1 MPFIPREQFLQLLDN
16 DWALFLQRARQL
28 PPDDLRAYLQQQ
40 GYANLTGLLGHVVAW
55 WQDGSQLVQRMRQ
68 DPSLRNPD
76 YDVDAFNAQ
85 AVARF
90 ADMSEAQMV
99 ELYESQRQRMLAL
112 IRSLSDS
119 EIKDE
124 RINTRL
130 YYEIVYHLVEH
141 PVAS

>member
-1 MPFIPREQFLQLLDN
+1 MPLIPREQFLQLLDN

-28 PPDDLRAYLQQQ
+28 PPEDLRAYLQQQ
-40 GYANLTGLLGHVVAW
+40 GYPNLTGLLGHVVAW

-68 DPSLRNPD
+68 DPSLQNPD

-90 ADMSEAQMV
+90 EEMSEAQMV
-99 ELYESQRQRMLAL
+99 EVYESQRQSMLAL

-119 EIKDE
+119 EMNDE

-141 PVAS
+141 PIAS

>member
-1 MPFIPREQFLQLLDN
+1 MPLTPREQFLQLLDH

-28 PPDDLRAYLQQQ
+28 SPDDLRAYLQQQ
-40 GYANLTGLLGHVVAW
+40 GYNNLTGLLGHIVAW

-68 DPSLRNPD
+68 DPSLLNPD

-90 ADMSEAQMV
+90 AAMSEAQMI
-99 ELYESQRQRMLAL
+99 ELYEQQRQSMLTL
-112 IRSLSDS
+112 IRGLSDS
-119 EIKDE
+119 EVNDE

-141 PVAS
+141 PIAS